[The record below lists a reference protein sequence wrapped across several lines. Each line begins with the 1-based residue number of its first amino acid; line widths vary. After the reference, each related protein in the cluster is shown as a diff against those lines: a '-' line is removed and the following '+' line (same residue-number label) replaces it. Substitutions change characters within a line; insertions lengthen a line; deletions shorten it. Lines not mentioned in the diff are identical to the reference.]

1 MILST
6 IPALNLFFSFFV
18 LWPSIS
24 SLGTQ
29 AAVFAHRHPEAPSPS
44 LVSSPP
50 PPLILEAMNLH
61 HLDRSFEDKYFHE
74 PGNDDILGHYDSR
87 YFKGV
92 VDDEERSESLTH
104 MMRAYLDFFKRNNL
118 ETWIAHGTL
127 LGWWWNS
134 MVSGFFSFLGGGSFY
149 FRTPETNHGKA
160 SLTNLLDL
168 SMGLGHRY
176 SGDGQHACSDCSRV

>member
-1 MILST
+1 MTLST
-6 IPALNLFFSFFV
+6 IPTLNLSFSFFV
-18 LWPSIS
+18 LWLSIFS
-24 SLGTQ
+24 VGTQ
-29 AAVFAHRHPEAPSPS
+29 AAAFAHRRPEALSPSPI
-44 LVSSPP
+44 SPP
-50 PPLILEAMNLH
+50 PLFLEAMNLH

-104 MMRAYLDFFKRNNL
+104 MMRAYLDFFRRNNL

-134 MVSGFFSFLGGGSFY
+134 MVSGFFSSGRPLLYIG
-149 FRTPETNHGKA
+149 TPETNH
-160 SLTNLLDL
+160 
-168 SMGLGHRY
+168 
-176 SGDGQHACSDCSRV
+176 